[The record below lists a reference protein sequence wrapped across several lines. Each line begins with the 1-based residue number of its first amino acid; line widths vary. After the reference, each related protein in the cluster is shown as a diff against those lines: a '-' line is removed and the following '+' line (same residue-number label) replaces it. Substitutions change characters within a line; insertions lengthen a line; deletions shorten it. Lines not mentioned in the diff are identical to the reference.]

1 MKVLLDE
8 NITQKSINILEK
20 YGHNVIHV
28 LDRFD
33 AGESDEDVFGLALRE
48 KRALITLNGKHFIV
62 FIPPQT
68 NLVQHYGLIWL
79 KGFQVT
85 NKSYEE
91 IMNMIGEFLLNKGND
106 IANTYY
112 AMKRKENSYEI
123 IQRFPKSLKMLV
135 KLE

>member
-8 NITQKSINILEK
+8 NITQKSIKILEK

-28 LDRFD
+28 LDRLEP
-33 AGESDEDVFGLALRE
+33 GKSDDDVFALALLE

-68 NLVQHYGLIWL
+68 DLVLHYGLVWL
-79 KGFQVT
+79 RGFQVT

-91 IMNMIGEFLLNKGND
+91 IMNMLGEFLLNKGND

-123 IQRFPKSLKMLV
+123 IQRFPKSSKMLV
-135 KLE
+135 QL